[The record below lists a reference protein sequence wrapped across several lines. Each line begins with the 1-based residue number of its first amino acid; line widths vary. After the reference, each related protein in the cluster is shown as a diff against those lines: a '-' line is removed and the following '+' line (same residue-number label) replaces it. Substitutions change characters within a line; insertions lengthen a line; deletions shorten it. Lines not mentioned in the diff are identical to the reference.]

1 MDAAWRRYTW
11 VTATS
16 NVTCKIYARFSPSY
30 LKDAAAALEFDDLG
44 SMNQRTL
51 PKADDQPL
59 ISLKNMLGATASS
72 LKARITASAAIAN
85 TNTYSPT
92 DRSLRYRTLA
102 KFVQRPEFSCP
113 SCDCALW

>member
-44 SMNQRTL
+44 SMNNA
-51 PKADDQPL
+51 PY
-59 ISLKNMLGATASS
+59 LKRM
-72 LKARITASAAIAN
+72 
-85 TNTYSPT
+85 TNP
-92 DRSLRYRTLA
+92 
-102 KFVQRPEFSCP
+102 
-113 SCDCALW
+113 